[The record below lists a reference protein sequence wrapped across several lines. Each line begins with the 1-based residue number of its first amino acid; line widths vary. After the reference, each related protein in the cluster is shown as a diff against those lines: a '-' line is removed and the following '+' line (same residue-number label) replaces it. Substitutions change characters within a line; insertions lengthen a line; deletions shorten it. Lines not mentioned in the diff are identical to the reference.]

1 MSRDGRF
8 IWWAAMPF
16 LQTHG
21 HELADCHSADAFHR
35 YDANS
40 DVCAGSYSYSVLHS
54 LAQTPFGHSI
64 GPPTDSE
71 ALQLPS
77 MHR

>member
-35 YDANS
+35 YDANRCLCGG
-40 DVCAGSYSYSVLHS
+40 VFI
-54 LAQTPFGHSI
+54 FGVALFGADALWSFDWA
-64 GPPTDSE
+64 TDIF
-71 ALQLPS
+71 
-77 MHR
+77 